1 MNGIR
6 TNLDDLQS
14 IVCAFNCVPWD
25 QGLDLA
31 FDPLSRAG
39 PVKLSPL
46 TLQQIIKRKMQS
58 FNSCV
63 TTLVRKCVGVANISL
78 YFPNLILH
86 VGLSQS
92 RARAAVP
99 RRCCWSWIILYF

>member
-1 MNGIR
+1 MNVIR

-25 QGLDLA
+25 QGLELT

-46 TLQQIIKRKMQS
+46 TLQQTIKRKIQA
-58 FNSCV
+58 FNDCV
-63 TTLVRKCVGVANISL
+63 TTLVRKCVGAGT
-78 YFPNLILH
+78 LH
-86 VGLSQS
+86 FSVL
-92 RARAAVP
+92 P
-99 RRCCWSWIILYF
+99 